1 MKPDL
6 LFSRQLISL
15 FLAGLLLASCSFFTG
30 KENQNP
36 SYQLSQEELEL
47 LQPGDII
54 LRQGFGVVSQA
65 ISEFLNEEI
74 RVSHVALLSKDFK
87 GEWQVIQSISQ
98 RVSEVDG
105 VQQQA
110 LTSFVSESETN
121 SIVVVRFRGYEND
134 PGLNMRIEQAAKD
147 YLQQQIPFDHS
158 FSLED
163 TTRFFCSELIW
174 RLFLDEAGVDI
185 FEKMNKDVR
194 RERLRF
200 ASFFDP
206 DYFKVIINHHLNKDQ
221 G

>member
-1 MKPDL
+1 MKPAL
-6 LFSRQLISL
+6 LFSRQLILL
-15 FLAGLLLASCSFFTG
+15 FLACCLLASCSFFAG
-30 KENQNP
+30 KEDQNP

-65 ISEFLNEEI
+65 ISEYLDEEI
-74 RVSHVALLSKDFK
+74 KVSHVALLSQHTE

-98 RVSEVDG
+98 RVSNTDG
-105 VQQQA
+105 LQA
-110 LTSFVSESETN
+110 QDLATFVSESETN
-121 SIVVVRFRGYEND
+121 SIVVVRFRGYETNL
-134 PGLNMRIEQAAKD
+134 GLNLRIEQAAMA
-147 YLQQQIPFDHS
+147 YLEQKIPFDHS

-163 TTRFFCSELIW
+163 STRFFCSELIW
-174 RLFLDEAGVDI
+174 RLYLNEAGVDI
-185 FEKMNKDVR
+185 FEKMDKNVR

-206 DYFKVIINHHLNKDQ
+206 DYFKVIINHHLIKDQ